1 MVVELDS
8 IQLFN
13 NATTYTGASIDTTQR
28 WIKEI
33 FPDYNIID
41 FYRYNSLTVSI
52 TKAKTVN
59 IDVDEIIF
67 NFFRILQQNRLKSI
81 VPDETEYNRI
91 SYNGMII

>member
-1 MVVELDS
+1 MVELDS
-8 IQLFN
+8 KQLFN

-52 TKAKTVN
+52 TKEKTVN

>member
-1 MVVELDS
+1 MVELDS
-8 IQLFN
+8 KQLFN
-13 NATTYTGASIDTTQR
+13 NATTYTGASTDTTQR

-41 FYRYNSLTVSI
+41 FSRYNSLTVSI

-59 IDVDEIIF
+59 IDVDEVIF
-67 NFFRILQQNRLKSI
+67 NFFRILPQNRLKSI

>member
-1 MVVELDS
+1 MVELDS
-8 IQLFN
+8 KQLFN

-91 SYNGMII
+91 SYNCMII

>member
-1 MVVELDS
+1 MVELDS
-8 IQLFN
+8 KQLFS

-41 FYRYNSLTVSI
+41 FSRYNSLTVSI

>member
-1 MVVELDS
+1 MVELDS
-8 IQLFN
+8 KQLFN

-41 FYRYNSLTVSI
+41 FSRYNSLTVSI
-52 TKAKTVN
+52 KKAKTVN

>member
-8 IQLFN
+8 KQLFN

-41 FYRYNSLTVSI
+41 FSRYNSLTVSI

>member
-1 MVVELDS
+1 MVELDS
-8 IQLFN
+8 KQLFN

-52 TKAKTVN
+52 TKGKTVN

>member
-8 IQLFN
+8 KQLFN

-81 VPDETEYNRI
+81 VPDETEYNCI